1 MIIATLRER
10 GIRVTAQRVAVA
22 EVLASAAD
30 HPSAQD
36 VYERVKTRLPHITRA
51 TVYNTLRV
59 LSEKGLVQ
67 PLHFRHGTRYDGN
80 PHPHA
85 NLVCVECGSI
95 VDADINPDDVI
106 ANLSKALA
114 RTSDFRVMGQ
124 RLDLYGLCS
133 RCASSPRRRR
143 KQVTSG
149 MQPAGAARDPHAG
162 RPAVKP
168 R

>member
-22 EVLASAAD
+22 EVLAGALD

-36 VYERVKTRLPHITRA
+36 VYERVRRRLPHITRA

-95 VDADINPDDVI
+95 VDADIDPDDAM
-106 ANLSKALA
+106 ANLSNALA
-114 RTSDFRVMGQ
+114 SASGFRVMGQ

-133 RCASSPRRRR
+133 RCSPAPARGRRR
-143 KQVTSG
+143 SDLDG
-149 MQPAGAARDPHAG
+149 G
-162 RPAVKP
+162 RPAIE
-168 R
+168 RR